1 MENEILFKP
10 NTLIRGV
17 FEVDSKEYKA
27 FNLMLQKMQLELQRG
42 KDINKDTEIARISV
56 NEFREI
62 FKRNNEKSLEVIKSI
77 LDRLQ
82 NVKINFIDKNGIPTT
97 AVLIPKVKIYKDE
110 KELGF
115 FMDKEVIEVFQ
126 QHLEGKKEFSP
137 LNLTLMKK
145 AKGFYS
151 QRLYELLRSWSGEK
165 RALIMSLKTLKEKLG
180 ITDRKSYDEYKNL
193 NKAVLKPAIEEI
205 NKKFNMEVTYT
216 AIKSGNR
223 TTKVEFKINDLEP
236 RRYDFK
242 SGSFNEGADLQA
254 KEPEILAE
262 IPIGYEAEIIQ
273 TRLLSYGI
281 RISANTLRVKQ
292 EEYGEELFIKAI
304 KILEDRVQDD
314 QQEKLKAPVRYLTGI
329 LDNLKNKSNEVAAP
343 QISKAPA
350 KKSNFTNFTQREYDY
365 NKLENQ
371 LLGWDADD
379 DEDDE

>member
-223 TTKVEFKINDLEP
+223 TTKVLFKINDLEP

-242 SGSFNEGADLQA
+242 SGSFNEGTDLKA

-262 IPIGYEAEIIQ
+262 IPMGYEPEMIQ
-273 TRLLSYGI
+273 IRLLSYGV
-281 RISANTLRVKQ
+281 RISVNTLKLKQ
-292 EEYGEELFIKAI
+292 EEYGEELFISAVKT
-304 KILEDRVQDD
+304 LEDRVQDE
-314 QQEKLKAPVRYLTGI
+314 QQDKLKAPVRYLVGI
-329 LDNLKNKSNEVAAP
+329 LNNLKNKSNQAAAP
-343 QISKAPA
+343 QIQQPN
-350 KKSNFTNFTQREYDY
+350 KKSNFANFTQREYDFD
-365 NKLENQ
+365 KLEKQ
-371 LLGWDADD
+371 LLGWDDGE

>member
-165 RALIMSLKTLKEKLG
+165 RELVMSLKTLKEKLG

-242 SGSFNEGADLQA
+242 SGSFNKGADLKA
-254 KEPEILAE
+254 NEPEILAE
-262 IPIGYEAEIIQ
+262 IPMGYEPEIIQ
-273 TRLLSYGI
+273 IRLLSYGI
-281 RISANTLRVKQ
+281 RISTNTLKVKQ

-304 KILEDRVQDD
+304 KILEDRVQDN
-314 QQEKLKAPVRYLTGI
+314 QQDKLKAPVRYLTGI
-329 LDNLKNKSNEVAAP
+329 LENLKNKPRQTVAP
-343 QISKAPA
+343 QVTQQVN
-350 KKSNFTNFTQREYDY
+350 KKNNS
-365 NKLENQ
+365 
-371 LLGWDADD
+371 
-379 DEDDE
+379 